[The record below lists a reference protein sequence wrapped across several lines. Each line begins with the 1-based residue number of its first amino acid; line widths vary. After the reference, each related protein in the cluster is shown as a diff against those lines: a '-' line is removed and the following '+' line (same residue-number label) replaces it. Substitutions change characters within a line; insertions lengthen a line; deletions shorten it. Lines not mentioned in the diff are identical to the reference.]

1 MAWCSDDLQLVD
13 DVAAVTEDKVV
24 TEVRWTVQNSIPTV
38 SNSVPTVSNSV
49 PTVSNSTK
57 QCRYSAKFMDFGAAE
72 VWLRP
77 YLATLGPPSM
87 CGSW

>member
-1 MAWCSDDLQLVD
+1 
-13 DVAAVTEDKVV
+13 VAAVAEDKVV
-24 TEVRWTVQNSIPTV
+24 TEVWWTVQ
-38 SNSVPTVSNSV
+38 NSV

-87 CGSW
+87 CGS